1 MTPPRFER
9 HGGPRRDEEEADPE
23 EETIFTGL
31 KTLEPWEVALF
42 FGAIIT
48 SLIIW
53 LVFIWVHGGF
63 PSVGWFR

>member
-9 HGGPRRDEEEADPE
+9 YGGPRRDEEEDPE

-31 KTLEPWEVALF
+31 KTLEPWELALF

-53 LVFIWVHGGF
+53 LVFIWVHRATPAG
-63 PSVGWFR
+63 